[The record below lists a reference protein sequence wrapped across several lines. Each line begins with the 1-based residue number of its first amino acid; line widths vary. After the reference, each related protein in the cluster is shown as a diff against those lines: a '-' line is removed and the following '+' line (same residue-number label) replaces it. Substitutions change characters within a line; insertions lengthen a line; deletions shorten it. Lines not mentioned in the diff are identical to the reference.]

1 MYQTESAGSGM
12 MDGTTEAQLQSLGRP
27 LLCQFSPANTV
38 HFPLLFLIP
47 LISGCTVFYNYLLS
61 PPPHPI
67 NGPSLENMSYIFKL
81 SKSFSSDSGLIPNSR
96 VVPPGLAWSRWGLGG
111 WPAMALALASAS
123 TYFNTPGFAV
133 PLGKD

>member
-67 NGPSLENMSYIFKL
+67 NGPSLENMSYISKAQQKL
-81 SKSFSSDSGLIPNSR
+81 LFRFRAYSQQQSSATRSGLEQMGAG
-96 VVPPGLAWSRWGLGG
+96 GLACHGLG
-111 WPAMALALASAS
+111 
-123 TYFNTPGFAV
+123 
-133 PLGKD
+133 LGLGLHLL